1 MKTVIAMVVA
11 AVSVTACG
19 VPTAPMRIAQPTF
32 VDGNYFMFG
41 DAACPRAARLTDHA
55 VAMCHTDAGQPT
67 GERRAALT
75 NQQLEMWK
83 YNQQVAMQRQVQVN
97 AQKSALANQMMNMDF
112 GNNYGYQ
119 PMPTPQ
125 VAPLKLRRNNVAH
138 CITVSNGF
146 YTNCRY

>member
-1 MKTVIAMVVA
+1 MAVA
-11 AVSVTACG
+11 AFSLTACG
-19 VPTAPMRIAQPTF
+19 GPTTQVRVAQPTF
-32 VDGNYFMFG
+32 LGGHYFMFG
-41 DAACPRAARLTDHA
+41 DAACPRAAPFPGQA

-83 YNQQVAMQRQVQVN
+83 YNQQVAMQRQAQVS
-97 AQKSALANQMMNMDF
+97 AQKSALADRMMNMDF
-112 GNNYGYQ
+112 GTNYGYQ

-125 VAPLKLRRNNVAH
+125 VAPLTLGRSNNVAH
-138 CITVSNGF
+138 CITVSSGF